1 MNLQNI
7 RDFHNS
13 VKNDII
19 NDVYTHI
26 PYTLNTNEASILD
39 LACGRGGDMHKIYY
53 TNFKRV
59 LFVDNHSVSLDIA
72 RKRFN
77 DSYKN
82 KKFHA
87 QFVLHDLKES
97 LLLLSNPVD
106 VVIMNFA
113 LNYFFDSEKSLKTLL
128 ETVSRSLKENGYFVG
143 IALDSDRVKNAP
155 IKTDLYTIDPLPSFH
170 TNETYDRGYKISFND
185 PEDDYFAFRG
195 SMIEY
200 LIDIDELK
208 RVAKMFHLEFVSV
221 SYISSDEP
229 LLRMDFIFKF
239 ILKTNNHR
247 FQNSRLYFPSAF
259 HHLNLQ
265 TRPETPI
272 VCSRP
277 EASVVIM
284 NIIHSLCDNVSLLI
298 DATAHVGC
306 DTLSLA
312 LLFKDTKFIAIEKD
326 TENFTVL
333 ERNVSMCEL
342 NNITVVHDDFVR
354 FLQNTELTI
363 DVLYIDAPWGG
374 TSYKKNTTVSLF
386 INDIELSVIL
396 RQCCDNSRVIILKVP
411 VNFDLE
417 VFQQNMN
424 NKTIQRFPYNY
435 KNSVK
440 FYFLSVS

>member
-26 PYTLNTNEASILD
+26 PYTLHTNDTLILD

-59 LFVDNHSVSLDIA
+59 IFVDNHSVSLDIA
-72 RKRFN
+72 QKRFT

-87 QFVLHDLKES
+87 QFVLHDLKKS
-97 LLLLSNPVD
+97 LLILSNPVD
-106 VVIMNFA
+106 VVVMNFA
-113 LNYFFDSEKSLKTLL
+113 LNYFFDSENSLKTLL
-128 ETVSRSLKENGYFVG
+128 ETVSRSLKENGYFIG
-143 IALDSDRVKNAP
+143 IALDSERVQSSP
-155 IKTDLYTIDPLPSFH
+155 LKTDLYTIDPLPSFY
-170 TNETYDRGYKISFND
+170 TSDTYNREYKISFND

-200 LIDIDELK
+200 LIDINELK
-208 RVAKMFHLEFVSV
+208 RIAKMFQLEFVSV
-221 SYISSDEP
+221 TTISSEEP

-239 ILKTNNHR
+239 ILKKNNPR
-247 FQNSRLYFPSAF
+247 VQNNRLYFPIQL

-277 EASVVIM
+277 EASIVIM
-284 NIIHSLCDNVSLLI
+284 NIIYSICDNVSLII

-312 LLFKDTKFIAIEKD
+312 LLFKNTKFIAIEKD
-326 TENFTVL
+326 TETFLVL
-333 ERNVSMCEL
+333 ERNVSLCDL
-342 NNITVVHDDFVR
+342 NNITAVHDDFVR
-354 FLQNTELTI
+354 FLQTTEMNI

-374 TSYKKNTTVSLF
+374 IGYKKNTTISLF
-386 INDIELSVIL
+386 INETEMSVVL
-396 RQCCDNSRVIILKVP
+396 NRCCNNCRVIILKVP
-411 VNFDLE
+411 LNFDFELFE
-417 VFQQNMN
+417 KNMN
-424 NKTIQRFPYNY
+424 NKKIQRFPYMY
-435 KNSVK
+435 KHNIK
-440 FYFLSVS
+440 FYFLSVC